1 MFCSHTAMRAFIF
14 VLFVSFRAWSYAQPM
29 PSFQMLPNPAQ
40 NRASIHLENI
50 DIQHMN
56 VRIFTIFGTPV
67 TGIYQQILKGE
78 NKINLYFPDVPEGI
92 YLVRIQSKEFDQTQ
106 RLKIQR

>member
-1 MFCSHTAMRAFIF
+1 MRAFIL

-40 NRASIHLENI
+40 NRACIQMDNI
-50 DIQHMN
+50 DINEVKVQ
-56 VRIFTIFGTPV
+56 VFTIFGTPV
-67 TGIYQQILKGE
+67 TGIYQQISKADS
-78 NKINLYFPDVPEGI
+78 KVNLYFPDVPEGV
-92 YLVRIQSKEFDQTQ
+92 YLVRIRSKEFEQTQ